1 MYRIRWKIIK
11 KSDLFKLMNGARRRS
26 DGMIDSTAWAW
37 LGLGKFP
44 NRGLESG
51 FRKKREG
58 Q

>member
-1 MYRIRWKIIK
+1 MDCIRWKIIGT
-11 KSDLFKLMNGARRRS
+11 SDLFKLISGARCRS

>member
-1 MYRIRWKIIK
+1 MIGR
-11 KSDLFKLMNGARRRS
+11 SDLFKLMNGQRCRS

-51 FRKKREG
+51 FRIQEEERRSMT
-58 Q
+58 